1 MKKDMKSF
9 MGIGAISLA
18 VILIVLTMTCFS
30 VLTFVSADSEYKLS
44 EKAAAAVE
52 SYYQADA
59 EANERIAEIG
69 KKRKDK
75 NFRDFLS
82 KKGYNVTTSQ
92 NQYIITFYVPM
103 DEMKKLRVKA
113 SVSFSQM
120 DILEWRA
127 VSAVKGESQV

>member
-9 MGIGAISLA
+9 VGIGAISLA

-30 VLTFVSADSEYKLS
+30 ILTFVSADSEYKLS
-44 EKAAAAVE
+44 EKAATAVE
-52 SYYQADA
+52 NYYQADA

-69 KKRKDK
+69 KKRKGK

-82 KKGYNVTTSQ
+82 KKGYNVTISQ
-92 NQYIITFYVPM
+92 NQYIITFHVPI

-113 SVSFSQM
+113 CISPSR
-120 DILEWRA
+120 ITIWEWKTIP
-127 VSAVKGESQV
+127 AVKGES

>member
-1 MKKDMKSF
+1 MKKEMKTF

-30 VLTFVSADSEYKLS
+30 ILTFVSADSEYKLS
-44 EKAAAAVE
+44 EKAATAAE
-52 SYYQADA
+52 NYYQADA

-82 KKGYNVTTSQ
+82 KKGYNVTISQ
-92 NQYIITFYVPM
+92 NQYIITFHVPV

-113 SVSFSQM
+113 CVSPSQ
-120 DILEWRA
+120 ISIWEWKT
-127 VSAVKGESQV
+127 VPAVKGESQL

>member
-1 MKKDMKSF
+1 M
-9 MGIGAISLA
+9 
-18 VILIVLTMTCFS
+18 
-30 VLTFVSADSEYKLS
+30 
-44 EKAAAAVE
+44 E

-120 DILEWRA
+120 DILEWR
-127 VSAVKGESQV
+127 VVPAVKGESQV